1 MSTNITKNQAV
12 DAAAVRQIVAQQ
24 GCLPIDVS
32 SLADDSDLYTAGL
45 TSLATVGLML
55 ALEDRFDIE
64 FPERMLGRATF
75 RSLASITEAVSELI
89 A

>member
-1 MSTNITKNQAV
+1 MSTNISNNQTV
-12 DAAAVRQIVAQQ
+12 DAAAIREILAQQ
-24 GCLPIDVS
+24 GCLPVDVA
-32 SLADDSDLYTAGL
+32 SLGDESDLYTAGL

-75 RSLASITEAVSELI
+75 RSVAAITEAVAELV